1 MRHRDRLGRA
11 ADARC
16 RGSRQRRRTHPW
28 TQPDAWACVG
38 SSQEL
43 TSYAVL
49 LRTDAAPLFADG
61 AEVTLDA
68 TVSESSIA
76 DVTVTVVDGT
86 IILPDDWTSLVTPVP
101 GSVAGYAARAG

>member
-1 MRHRDRLGRA
+1 
-11 ADARC
+11 
-16 RGSRQRRRTHPW
+16 
-28 TQPDAWACVG
+28 
-38 SSQEL
+38 
-43 TSYAVL
+43 
-49 LRTDAAPLFADG
+49 LFADG